1 MTILDSR
8 GRLFGKVS
16 ILDIGAAL
24 VILLVVAGIFL
35 LPGPSGTSIA
45 QIGSTKTVEVE
56 GVVRGLS
63 VRDPDVLIGQFIKEK
78 KTKINVRNQEY
89 SQIEIKSVKRLEELV
104 TVPQPDGTVKALP
117 DPRPYN
123 YGANMLITLSGQGR
137 VTDKGPVLGN
147 NPVKIGTVLELE
159 GSNYN
164 FKVSIIDVK
173 VQ

>member
-1 MTILDSR
+1 MAIIDSR

-24 VILLVVAGIFL
+24 VILLVAAGIFL

-45 QIGSTKTVEVE
+45 QIGATKTIEVE

-63 VRDPDVLIGQFIKEK
+63 VREPEVLMAQFNREK
-78 KTKINVRNQEY
+78 KTKIIVRNQEY
-89 SQIEIKSVKRLEELV
+89 SQIEITSVKRLAELV

-117 DPRPYN
+117 DPRPYDF
-123 YGANMLITLSGQGR
+123 GADMLITLSGQGR
-137 VTDKGPVLGN
+137 MTDKGPVLGN

-164 FKVSIIDVK
+164 FKVSIIDIQVK
-173 VQ
+173 